1 MAIPATLVWCQTQN
15 GIAFRT
21 IHPCLPLLL
30 TLPNRHA
37 RHQCCGCCRLV
48 DPPFRAPSHVDKR
61 VSVPL
66 SPLHPAGV
74 PWFWSWQRSWLCSS
88 RKYCRLHEG
97 VTHCHSN
104 AFSSSSFVVV
114 DSFAPKL
121 DFLSSSVVTLFVP
134 CLRVGYRLTCLFV
147 VLSLGLGFLSGG
159 PGTELRGCH
168 HRHTYVIVLRTPDR
182 YGHVMLS
189 SHTVPTS
196 PRLHLCRTSAK
207 RRDISRHSDEFAR
220 QLFVTS

>member
-147 VLSLGLGFLSGG
+147 VLNRPFHPRCFFS
-159 PGTELRGCH
+159 
-168 HRHTYVIVLRTPDR
+168 VLVLVFCQVVQEQNYADVTID
-182 YGHVMLS
+182 
-189 SHTVPTS
+189 TPTS
-196 PRLHLCRTSAK
+196 SSYERQTVTDTSC
-207 RRDISRHSDEFAR
+207 
-220 QLFVTS
+220 